1 MSNKH
6 EHLDREQITK
16 LIDEKNTEY
25 SNSPK
30 EPSIIGFILG
40 LVFLTFMG
48 VMIGIGVM
56 TSLDYVCPKIQEY
69 CNDSERIDCLEVGEH
84 QWGESIEYNESY
96 NHHILKQWT
105 FHCKHCYHIE
115 IVTEDTMT
123 DSMKKQFKHVNGV
136 EFDRTVELT
145 TYNIPPNS
153 AAKDVEIL
161 RIDEIII
168 EGKGIIWDPNFD
180 PNVAHHQ
187 TLTYQITD

>member
-30 EPSIIGFILG
+30 EPSIIWFILG
-40 LVFLTFMG
+40 VVFLTFMG

-84 QWGESIEYNESY
+84 QWGESIEYNEPYS
-96 NHHILKQWT
+96 HHILKQWT

-136 EFDRTVELT
+136 EFDRTIELT
-145 TYNIPPNS
+145 TPTPS
-153 AAKDVEIL
+153 VKIL
-161 RIDEIII
+161 RVQPVEGSFLVGK
-168 EGKGIIWDPNFD
+168 GKGIIWDANFD
-180 PNVAHHQ
+180 PNVAHHL
-187 TLTYQITD
+187 TGTYQIITD